1 MIEFVRLGRTGEN
14 KMSKYNKDFYMDDVG
29 SIALKV
35 IDLIQEE
42 LAKHNIKLDDKEE
55 DLFYVPIFNA
65 LENFSNGE
73 YRGYN

>member
-1 MIEFVRLGRTGEN
+1 
-14 KMSKYNKDFYMDDVG
+14 MSKYNKDFYMDDVG